1 MANFVTGS
9 AMPASNLQR
18 PAFACWLLFAVVATV
33 LCGPLTTKAAD
44 TLSWRTNQNGVSA
57 DIQSGRLVPVLEDVA
72 QATRWRVFLEPGV
85 TRTVSAK
92 FKNQPVGEALHLLLG
107 ELNYALVPETNGP
120 SKLFVFRT
128 AQKNATQL
136 IHPADGE
143 AGTRGKIIPNELI
156 VRLKPGAK
164 IDEIARLLGAKVVG
178 RINGLNAYRLRFD
191 DEAATEAA
199 RTMLSTNPEVASV
212 ENNYSIDR
220 PPMAGAPPPGGMQP
234 IQLQLKPASDG
245 GPIIVG

>member
-1 MANFVTGS
+1 MANAESESKRQYMANFVKGRAT
-9 AMPASNLQR
+9 AAPAQQR
-18 PAFACWLLFAVVATV
+18 GAFSTRLLFAIFAAV
-33 LCGPLTTKAAD
+33 LYTAFSTKAAD

-72 QATRWRVFLEPGV
+72 QATKWHVFLEPGV

-143 AGTRGKIIPNELI
+143 AGTR
-156 VRLKPGAK
+156 
-164 IDEIARLLGAKVVG
+164 
-178 RINGLNAYRLRFD
+178 
-191 DEAATEAA
+191 
-199 RTMLSTNPEVASV
+199 
-212 ENNYSIDR
+212 
-220 PPMAGAPPPGGMQP
+220 
-234 IQLQLKPASDG
+234 
-245 GPIIVG
+245 